1 VEGYLEGI
9 HFAEGSRVKKGALLY
24 TLESQPFEEKVAAAM
39 SLVAGEKT
47 MLAKAKSDLDRIR
60 PLAEQKAVSESDLDA
75 AEAQYEASGES
86 VKAAEANL
94 RAANIQLGYTKIHS
108 PVSGIIG
115 KTQAKVGDFVGR
127 TPNPVILN
135 TVSRIDTVLVQFYI
149 TETMYLRAIR
159 RHLSQSGAER
169 DDSVTKL
176 DMILADGSV
185 YEHKG
190 KIDFIDREVD
200 SATGSILVQAS
211 FSNPDEVLRPGQF
224 AQIRARVE
232 VVKDGILVPQR
243 CIMELQGLYSV
254 YVVSENNTVKQRQV
268 EVGPKIDRF
277 WLVTKGL
284 MSGER
289 VVYEGLQ
296 KVRNGMTV
304 NPVIQQIPP
313 TDEEGK

>member
-1 VEGYLEGI
+1 
-9 HFAEGSRVKKGALLY
+9 
-24 TLESQPFEEKVAAAM
+24 
-39 SLVAGEKT
+39 
-47 MLAKAKSDLDRIR
+47 
-60 PLAEQKAVSESDLDA
+60 
-75 AEAQYEASGES
+75 
-86 VKAAEANL
+86 
-94 RAANIQLGYTKIHS
+94 
-108 PVSGIIG
+108 
-115 KTQAKVGDFVGR
+115 
-127 TPNPVILN
+127 
-135 TVSRIDTVLVQFYI
+135 
-149 TETMYLRAIR
+149 
-159 RHLSQSGAER
+159 
-169 DDSVTKL
+169 
-176 DMILADGSV
+176 MILADGSV